1 MSNNQ
6 NKFNHLSSS
15 IYNFICDYRKYSKW
29 YFYDN
34 EIPNLDSLKNK
45 LNDEDKGIDFMSDLS
60 DMFHHFVMHKD
71 FTNPK
76 EERFFD
82 TLCSI
87 FKEYNNYINSNEK
100 EYDVDSLASD
110 LVKYA
115 KDSDPYEYKD
125 LYSSD
130 EDAFDSIKKSLCTIS
145 DVDST
150 IEWICA
156 DIQHYASESDLSNN
170 DILNYFNTANE
181 LLVKLNGYSKVL
193 EIQKDNEM
201 DM

>member
-1 MSNNQ
+1 M
-6 NKFNHLSSS
+6 NKEKLNHLSSS
-15 IYNFICDYRKYSKW
+15 IYNFICDYRKYSNW

-34 EIPNLDSLKNK
+34 EIPDLDSVKNI
-45 LNDEDKGIDFMSDLS
+45 LDDEDKGIDFMSEFS
-60 DMFHHFVMHKD
+60 DMFYHFSVHKD

-76 EERFFD
+76 ETRFFD
-82 TLCSI
+82 TFCSI
-87 FKEYNNYINSNEK
+87 FKEYNSYLNSYEK
-100 EYDVDSLASD
+100 QYDIDSLASD

-130 EDAFDSIKKSLCTIS
+130 EDAFESIKKSLFTVS

-150 IEWICA
+150 IEWLCA
-156 DIQHYASESDLSNN
+156 DIQHYASESDLSNK
-170 DILNYFNTANE
+170 DILDYFNTANE
-181 LLVKLNGYSKVL
+181 LLIKLNDYSKDL
-193 EIQKDNEM
+193 EKQKNQEM

>member
-1 MSNNQ
+1 M
-6 NKFNHLSSS
+6 NKEKLNHLSSS
-15 IYNFICDYRKYSKW
+15 IYNFICDYRKYSNW

-34 EIPNLDSLKNK
+34 EIPDLDSVKNI
-45 LNDEDKGIDFMSDLS
+45 LDDEDKGIDFMSEFS
-60 DMFHHFVMHKD
+60 DMFYHFSVHKD

-76 EERFFD
+76 EARFFD
-82 TLCSI
+82 TFCSI
-87 FKEYNNYINSNEK
+87 FKEYNSYLNSYEK
-100 EYDVDSLASD
+100 QSDIDSLASD

-130 EDAFDSIKKSLCTIS
+130 EDAFESIKKSLFTVS

-150 IEWICA
+150 IEWLCA
-156 DIQHYASESDLSNN
+156 DIQHYASESDLSNK
-170 DILNYFNTANE
+170 DILDYFNTANE
-181 LLVKLNGYSKVL
+181 LLIKLNDYSKDL
-193 EIQKDNEM
+193 EKQKNQEM